1 MQNYY
6 VKIPKDMALIKQKFM
21 FGLTKRQIFC
31 FGIGLLLGL
40 PVFFIV
46 KSFVNDLTIPIMAM
60 GIVAMPFIMCG
71 LYNKNGLYLEQS
83 AKLMIE
89 FLKKPKVRT
98 YQSENIFSSIER
110 QIEYNELY
118 HLISVSDTTYR
129 NKTRTKKKVKK

>member
-1 MQNYY
+1 MQNHY

-21 FGLTKRQIFC
+21 FGLTKRQILC

-40 PVFFIV
+40 PAFFIV
-46 KSFVNDLTIPIMAM
+46 KSFVNDLTIPILAM
-60 GIVAMPFIMCG
+60 GIIAMPFIMCG
-71 LYNKNGLYLEQS
+71 LYNKNGLHLEQS

-110 QIEYNELY
+110 QIEYNKLHY
-118 HLISVSDTTYR
+118 LISNLDPADR
-129 NKTRTKKKVKK
+129 NIKTKKVKK

>member
-1 MQNYY
+1 MQNHY

-21 FGLTKRQIFC
+21 FGLTKRQIIC

-40 PVFFIV
+40 PAFFIV
-46 KSFVNDLTIPIMAM
+46 KPLANDLTIPILAM
-60 GIVAMPFIMCG
+60 GIIAMPFIMCG
-71 LYNKNGLYLEQS
+71 LYNKNGLHLEQS

-110 QIEYNELY
+110 QIEYNKLH
-118 HLISVSDTTYR
+118 HLISNLDPADR
-129 NKTRTKKKVKK
+129 NIKTKKVKK